1 MCIATLASRLPRC
14 AHTPVSCATRSRC
27 IGSGGRIGSGRS
39 ATFVTMSLTQ
49 WIIRDLENVRRA
61 VALEYQPSEVTDV

>member
-14 AHTPVSCATRSRC
+14 AHPCELCNA
-27 IGSGGRIGSGRS
+27 
-39 ATFVTMSLTQ
+39 VTLHWIRWQNWVGAQRYFCDNECLTQ